1 MTVDTAATLAIAL
14 ALDEP
19 EQLMSYLKQ
28 QTMARMEAVAPLDAH
43 LAKKWATVAEG
54 LADIE
59 TKLGDVKRRTVN
71 VADAARDETTDASAA

>member
-43 LAKKWATVAEG
+43 VAKKWATVAEG
-54 LADIE
+54 LAEIE
-59 TKLGDVKRRTVN
+59 TKLGDIKRPRP
-71 VADAARDETTDASAA
+71 VAAAEQATDASAA

>member
-1 MTVDTAATLAIAL
+1 MTADIAGTLAVAL

-19 EQLMSYLKQ
+19 EQLMGYLKQ

-43 LAKKWATVAEG
+43 LAKKWAAVAEG

-59 TKLGDVKRRTVN
+59 LKLSDVKRPRPVE
-71 VADAARDETTDASAA
+71 APAA